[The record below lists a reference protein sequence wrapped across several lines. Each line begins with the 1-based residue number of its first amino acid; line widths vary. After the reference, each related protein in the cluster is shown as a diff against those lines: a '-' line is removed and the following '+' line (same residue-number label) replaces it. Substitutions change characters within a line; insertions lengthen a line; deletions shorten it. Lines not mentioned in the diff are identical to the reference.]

1 MKVYVR
7 LAPEPQI
14 IIMSLPWYL
23 DTYDDR
29 HKKKIVN
36 KRRDKKQH
44 KFPLRN
50 CTECKKVWQNDW
62 MGNRKKLIVYDDM
75 PKFGI
80 KKETCTKCKNKE
92 GYLYENG

>member
-1 MKVYVR
+1 MKIYVR

-36 KRRDKKQH
+36 KKRDKKQH

-75 PKFGI
+75 PKLGI

-92 GYLYENG
+92 GYLYEIT